1 MHIKKIYK
9 LVLRSYIGPLILTF
23 FIALFV
29 LLMQFLWKYVDDLVG
44 KGLEWY
50 IIGQLMFYASS
61 TFVPLALPLA
71 ILLSSI
77 MTFGNLGENYE
88 LVAIKA
94 SGISLK
100 KIMMPLVV
108 LSIVISIA
116 TFYFS
121 NNILP
126 VANLKMSTLLYDIR
140 EQKPALN
147 IKEGIF
153 YREIDGYVIKVGKK
167 EKDGK
172 TIRNVLIYDHTD
184 KGGNNNLTVAEYGTM
199 EMTSDK
205 RYLILKLYNGCNYI
219 EKMENASQIRTRPL
233 QRTKFKTE
241 QLRLDLSAFAMKRT
255 NEEFFKD
262 NYKMMNIKQ
271 LKADKD
277 TLSKYLER
285 DFKIFKDF
293 TISNFK
299 TVWDYGGT
307 NFLIQDST
315 KKFKTDF
322 LSNFPVEEQRI
333 IVENALNS
341 VRTVNAYVSNY
352 TSNEYETQRSIRR
365 RQVEWHRKFSLAFSC
380 LVLFFIGAPLGA
392 IIRKGGLGLP
402 LVISVG
408 FFILFYVISM
418 MGEKFVKEG
427 IWPAWQGMWLA
438 SAVLLPIGIFLTAK
452 ATTDSPLLDADS
464 WRKTFQRIFTF
475 KKRKN

>member
-1 MHIKKIYK
+1 MKKLYILVIK
-9 LVLRSYIGPLILTF
+9 SYLGPLVLTF

-29 LLMQFLWKYVDDLVG
+29 LLMQFLWKYVDDLIG

-50 IIGQLMFYASS
+50 IIGELLFYASS

-100 KIMMPLVV
+100 TIMIPLVI
-108 LSIVISIA
+108 LSILISIG

-126 VANLKMSTLLYDIR
+126 IANLKMSTLLYDVR

-153 YREIDGYVIKVGKK
+153 YNGIDGFVIKVGKK
-167 EKDGK
+167 DNDDR
-172 TIRNVLIYDHTD
+172 TIRNILIYDHTSR
-184 KGGNNNLTVAEYGTM
+184 GNNNNLTVAEYGTM
-199 EMTSDK
+199 DLSKDK
-205 RYLILKLYNGCNYI
+205 RYLIFKLYNGCNYQ
-219 EKMENASQIRTRPL
+219 EKTETRSQINSRPFQRTR
-233 QRTKFKTE
+233 FKTE
-241 QLRLDLSAFAMKRT
+241 ERRFDLSAFAMKRT

-271 LKADKD
+271 LKADQD
-277 TLSKYLER
+277 TLSTTLDR
-285 DFKIFKDF
+285 TFKVFKDY
-293 TISNFK
+293 
-299 TVWDYGGT
+299 TVT
-307 NFLIQDST
+307 NFQNLWDLNLDTVSNSFVLDST
-315 KKFKTDF
+315 KQISEDF
-322 LSNFPVEEQRI
+322 LANFSINEQRN
-333 IVENALNS
+333 IVENAINNA
-341 VRTVNAYVSNY
+341 RTSAAYLANYIVND
-352 TSNEYETQRSIRR
+352 YETARSIRR
-365 RQVEWHRKFSLAFSC
+365 RQVEWHRKFSLSFSC

-402 LVISVG
+402 LVISVA

-418 MGEKFVKEG
+418 TGEKFVKEG
-427 IWPAWQGMWLA
+427 VWEAWQGMWAA
-438 SAVLLPIGIFLTAK
+438 SAVLLPIGVFLTTK
-452 ATTDSPLLDADS
+452 ATTDSQLLDADS
-464 WRKTFQRIFTF
+464 WKKFF
-475 KKRKN
+475 KKLYKKKT

>member
-1 MHIKKIYK
+1 MKKLYILVIK
-9 LVLRSYIGPLILTF
+9 SYLGPLVLTF

-29 LLMQFLWKYVDDLVG
+29 LLMQFLWKYVDDLIG

-50 IIGQLMFYASS
+50 IIGELLFYASS

-100 KIMMPLVV
+100 TIMIPLVI
-108 LSIVISIA
+108 LSILISIG

-126 VANLKMSTLLYDIR
+126 IANLKMSTLLYDVR

-153 YREIDGYVIKVGKK
+153 YNGIDGFVIKVGKK
-167 EKDGK
+167 DNDDR
-172 TIRNVLIYDHTD
+172 TIRNILIYDHTSR
-184 KGGNNNLTVAEYGTM
+184 GNNNNLTVAEYGTM
-199 EMTSDK
+199 DLSKDK
-205 RYLILKLYNGCNYI
+205 RYLIFKLYNGCNYQ
-219 EKMENASQIRTRPL
+219 EKTETRSQINSRPFQRTR
-233 QRTKFKTE
+233 FKTE
-241 QLRLDLSAFAMKRT
+241 ERRFDLSAFAMKRT

-271 LKADKD
+271 LKADQD
-277 TLSKYLER
+277 TLSITLDR
-285 DFKIFKDF
+285 TFKVFKDY
-293 TISNFK
+293 
-299 TVWDYGGT
+299 TVT
-307 NFLIQDST
+307 NFQNLWDLNLDTVSNSFVLDST
-315 KKFKTDF
+315 KQISEDF
-322 LSNFPVEEQRI
+322 LANFSINEQRN
-333 IVENALNS
+333 IVENAINNA
-341 VRTVNAYVSNY
+341 RTSAAYLANYIVND
-352 TSNEYETQRSIRR
+352 YETARSIRR
-365 RQVEWHRKFSLAFSC
+365 RQVEWHRKFSLSFSC

-402 LVISVG
+402 LVISVA

-418 MGEKFVKEG
+418 TGEKFVKEG
-427 IWPAWQGMWLA
+427 VWEAWQGMWAA
-438 SAVLLPIGIFLTAK
+438 SAVLLPIGVFLTTK
-452 ATTDSPLLDADS
+452 ATTDSQLLDADS
-464 WRKTFQRIFTF
+464 WKKFF
-475 KKRKN
+475 KKLYKKKT